1 MAKKEGGEGVK
12 SQDVQAL
19 TERISKLEEALAEVA
34 RPYAELIGYIEK
46 FQEVSKG
53 YFRLMNVYQKHGK
66 ISPEMVIPGLKDP
79 ISRDLVTILMD
90 KGALNISEAA
100 DALREMRGR
109 SSRRIVRERLQR
121 LEEDGVA
128 IATQRGK
135 QKKYQLSEEVTNKW
149 LEMLG
154 MVKKADSQ

>member
-1 MAKKEGGEGVK
+1 MPKKDDGGAKGADVKEL
-12 SQDVQAL
+12 S
-19 TERISKLEEALAEVA
+19 ERIQKLEEALAEVA

-53 YFRLMNVYQKHGK
+53 YFKLMNVYQKHGK

-100 DALREMRGR
+100 DALRDMRGH
-109 SSRRIVRERLQR
+109 SSRRIVRERLQKM
-121 LEEDGVA
+121 EEDGVVV
-128 IATQRGK
+128 ATQRGK
-135 QKKYQLSEEVTNKW
+135 QKKYSVSEEVTNKW

-154 MVKKADSQ
+154 MVKRVDGQ